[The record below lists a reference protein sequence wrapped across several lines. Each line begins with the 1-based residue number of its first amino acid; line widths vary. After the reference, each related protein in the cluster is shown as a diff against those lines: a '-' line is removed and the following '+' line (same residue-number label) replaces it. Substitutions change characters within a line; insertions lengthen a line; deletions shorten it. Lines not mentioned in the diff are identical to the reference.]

1 MHDSTVKLLPL
12 DRISVHS
19 FKRRESIPLQQ
30 NILWQIRV
38 GAVRLFT
45 IAEDGALVTL
55 GFWGVGDVIGQPLT
69 CIQPCQIECLTNV
82 DAVILAKSR
91 CWNLNQVMLTHIC
104 QMQELIRIRHGHIL
118 QRLLLLLN
126 WLASKFGSPIEEGYL
141 IHLRLTH
148 QEMAEAIGSTRVTVT
163 RLIREL
169 ERDDAIRYSEQQCII
184 LPHSATLHNQR
195 W

>member
-1 MHDSTVKLLPL
+1 MHDSTLKLSPL
-12 DRISVHS
+12 DRISVHT
-19 FKRRESIPLQQ
+19 FKRRESIPLEQ

-55 GFWGVGDVIGQPLT
+55 GFWGVGDVIGQPLA

-82 DAVILAKSR
+82 DAVMLAQSR
-91 CWNLNQVMLTHIC
+91 CWNLNQVMLTHIG
-104 QMQELIRIRHGHIL
+104 QMQELIRIRHGHIV
-118 QRLLLLLN
+118 QRLLLLLH
-126 WLASKFGSPIEEGYL
+126 WLASRFGSPIEEGHL

-148 QEMAEAIGSTRVTVT
+148 QEMADAIGSTRVTVT

-169 ERDDAIRYSEQQCII
+169 ERDNTIRYSEQQCII
-184 LPHSATLHNQR
+184 LPHSATLHNQH
-195 W
+195 